1 MSVKVLA
8 IDDDVALLDF
18 YRQFLTE
25 RGHEVILARNGRE
38 GLELIAKQRP
48 DVVLV
53 DLQMPVMNGREFL
66 KAVDASADSKLPVI
80 VLSSDR
86 SVPEA
91 ERAPTRA
98 FLPKPFKFDE
108 LRRLIDQLGTSR

>member
-1 MSVKVLA
+1 MKVLA

-25 RGHEVILARNGRE
+25 RGHEVLLARNGRE
-38 GLELIAKQRP
+38 GLDLLAQQHP

-53 DLQMPVMNGREFL
+53 DLQMPVMDGREFL

-80 VLSSDR
+80 VLSSER
-86 SVPEA
+86 SIPDA

-98 FLPKPFKFDE
+98 FLPKPFRFDE
-108 LRRLIDQLGTSR
+108 LHRLIDLLGTSR

>member
-1 MSVKVLA
+1 MKVLA

-25 RGHEVILARNGRE
+25 RGHEVLLARNGRE
-38 GLELIAKQRP
+38 GLEMIAEQRP

-53 DLQMPVMNGREFL
+53 DLQMPVMDGREFL

-80 VLSSDR
+80 VLSSERDL
-86 SVPEA
+86 PET

-98 FLPKPFKFDE
+98 YLPKPFRFDE

>member
-1 MSVKVLA
+1 MKVLA

-25 RGHEVILARNGRE
+25 RGHEVLLARNGQE
-38 GLELIAKQRP
+38 GLDLIAEQHP

-53 DLQMPVMNGREFL
+53 DLQMPVMDGREFL
-66 KAVDASADSKLPVI
+66 KAVDASADSDLPVI
-80 VLSSDR
+80 VLSSER
-86 SVPEA
+86 SVTET

-98 FLPKPFKFDE
+98 FLPKPFRFDE
-108 LRRLIDQLGTSR
+108 LRRLIEQLGTSR

>member
-1 MSVKVLA
+1 MKVLA

-25 RGHEVILARNGRE
+25 RGHEVLLARNGRE
-38 GLELIAKQRP
+38 GLEVIAEQHP

-53 DLQMPVMNGREFL
+53 DLQMPVMDGREFL
-66 KAVDASADSKLPVI
+66 KAVDASADRKLPVI
-80 VLSSDR
+80 VLSSER
-86 SVPEA
+86 SVTET

-98 FLPKPFKFDE
+98 FLPKPFRFDE
-108 LRRLIDQLGTSR
+108 LRRLIEQLGTSR